1 MEKFPTFQQIKKK
14 KKEKKWK
21 NKLKQKQKE
30 KEESRKKENPKK
42 HLLQNSQIFF
52 AAVPVFNPVL

>member
-1 MEKFPTFQQIKKK
+1 MEKFPTSQQIKKK
-14 KKEKKWK
+14 KKWK

-30 KEESRKKENPKK
+30 KEERRKKKENPKK